1 MSTTSTYLRCLDVR
15 ENEATK
21 VHVSNI
27 YMYRN
32 RKVIEIECGGDCVRV
47 CGIPGCTPERGYRR
61 DPYTPP
67 HQKEVEQGKSA
78 RVSEQENKKGRE
90 RGKT

>member
-47 CGIPGCTPERGYRR
+47 CGIPGRTPERGYRR
-61 DPYTPP
+61 DPYRDYLLQAPRRLLFQVTS
-67 HQKEVEQGKSA
+67 GKQPTFSY
-78 RVSEQENKKGRE
+78 R
-90 RGKT
+90 T